1 MKSKIKIT
9 LNILI
14 ALFVSN
20 GFVFAKSSIRVL
32 DLENNKPIISANV
45 KVVCLSGKCK
55 DSIRTLRTNKDGI
68 AYLTFDEKC
77 HVTIS
82 YIGYKTSTDT
92 IARNITKN
100 ILMQPFSVMMR
111 DVVTTG
117 QITPQSSQNSVFPV
131 KVIGKDRIQAQAAN
145 NLRDLFSNE
154 LNIKIQQDNILGAGM
169 SINGVSGQNVK
180 IMIDGVPVIGRQ
192 NGNIDISQINLN
204 NVERVEIV
212 EGPMSTIYGTDAL
225 GGVVNIITKNGFNTK
240 TQFSGNSYY
249 ESVGNYNLD
258 FDVSQGITEDSKLNF
273 NGGRYFFDGY
283 SPIDTTRS
291 QLWKPKEQ
299 LFGDMSYSYIYDK
312 ITLKAQSRYFYEKIL
327 NRGNPREPYFET
339 AFDDTY
345 KTHRFTNT
353 LFAKGEIS
361 NNKFMDVTL
370 SYSNYTRFKSS
381 YLKDLVTL
389 ENILTN
395 SPNDQDTA
403 IFDNI
408 LFRATYSSDGFL
420 PNLSYQSGIDF
431 NYDFAKGA
439 RLNSDTNTLKD
450 MGIFTSIQYLPVENF
465 TIQPAARVSFNTF
478 ARGLAFSDARVIFI
492 PSINMK
498 YEFDKQNK
506 LRFSYSRGFRNPS
519 LKELFFYFVDINH
532 NITGNAN
539 LKAEFSNSLNMSYS
553 LTMQRDSS
561 VYIFEPKVFYNN
573 IYNQI
578 TLANVRDNLYSYIN
592 IGSYQ
597 TAGGEFQ
604 VKYFLNNLNF
614 SVGMNYIGR
623 NTQMNESS
631 TFSGFRFVAE
641 VSSNI
646 NYDIKEIEAKL
657 NLYYKYSA
665 RQIAF
670 SVDIDG
676 TVREMNIDSY
686 HLLDISLA
694 KSFFDNQLNIT
705 IGAKNLIDVT
715 NVLNSGASGGGAHNS
730 GTGSMP
736 VAWGR
741 TFFTSL
747 KFNL

>member
-1 MKSKIKIT
+1 MRTTKKI
-9 LNILI
+9 ILLLI
-14 ALFVSN
+14 IVICFGSEAS
-20 GFVFAKSSIRVL
+20 FATSTIRVI
-32 DLENNKPIISANV
+32 DAESNKPIISANV
-45 KVVCLSGKCK
+45 KVICLYGKCK
-55 DSIRTLRTNKDGI
+55 DSVRTLRTNKEGI
-68 AYLTFDEKC
+68 ANLTFDENC
-77 HVTIS
+77 EVTIS
-82 YIGYKTSTDT
+82 YIGYKVFSDT
-92 IARNITKN
+92 IVRNTTKN
-100 ILMQPFSVMMR
+100 IQLHPFSVMMR

-154 LNIKIQQDNILGAGM
+154 LNIKVQQDNVLGAGM

-225 GGVVNIITKNGFNTK
+225 GGVVNIITKNTFSTK
-240 TQFSGNSYY
+240 TQFSANSFY
-249 ESVGNYNLD
+249 ESVGNYN
-258 FDVSQGITEDSKLNF
+258 FDCDISQSLSEDSKINL

-299 LFGDMSYSYIYDK
+299 LFGDVSYSYIYDK
-312 ITLKAQSRYFYEKIL
+312 IIMKAQSRYFYEKIL

-345 KTHRFTNT
+345 KTHRFTNSI
-353 LFAKGEIS
+353 FAKGEIS

-370 SYSNYTRFKSS
+370 SYSNYTRHKTS

-389 ENILTN
+389 EDILTN

-403 IFDNI
+403 IFNNF

-439 RLNSDTNTLKD
+439 RLTSDTNTLKD
-450 MGIFTSIQYLPVENF
+450 MGLFTSVQYLPFEHL

-478 ARGLAFSDARVIFI
+478 AKGISFGDARVIFI

-539 LKAEFSNSLNMSYS
+539 LRAEISNSMNMSYS
-553 LTMQRDSS
+553 LTLQRDSS

-604 VKYFLNNLNF
+604 VKYILNNLNF

-646 NYDIKEIEAKL
+646 NYDLPEVDAKL
-657 NLYYKYSA
+657 NIYYKYSA
-665 RQIAF
+665 RQLGF
-670 SVDIDG
+670 SVDLDG
-676 TVREMNIDSY
+676 TVREFNINSY
-686 HLLDISLA
+686 HLLDASVS
-694 KSFFDNQLNIT
+694 KSFFDKQLQVT
-705 IGAKNLIDVT
+705 LGAKNLIDVS
-715 NVLNSGASGGGAHNS
+715 NVLNSGASGGGVHSS
-730 GTGSMP
+730 GSGSMP

-741 TFFTSL
+741 TVFTSL